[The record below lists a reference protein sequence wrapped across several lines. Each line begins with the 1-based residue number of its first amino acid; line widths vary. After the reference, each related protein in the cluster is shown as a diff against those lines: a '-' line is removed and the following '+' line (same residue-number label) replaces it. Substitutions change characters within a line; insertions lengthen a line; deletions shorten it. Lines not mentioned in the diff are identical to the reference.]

1 MTEHLVVDA
10 NIVVK
15 WLLEESDSDIAES
28 LLDGWL
34 DQGIRLSAPCFMPVE
49 VANALHRRVAA
60 GEIPLRGAV
69 SLMRTLPAY
78 GIALEEPPGLHERAL
93 EWANLLRQP
102 AAYDA
107 HYLALAEHLGCD
119 MWTADRRFF
128 SAAREAAANVRL
140 LGAVS
145 A

>member
-15 WLLEESDSDIAES
+15 WLVEESDSGIAES

-34 DQGIRLSAPCFMPVE
+34 DQGIHLAAPCFMPAE
-49 VANALHRRVAA
+49 VANALHRRVEN
-60 GEIPLRGAV
+60 GELPLGGAV
-69 SLMRTLPAY
+69 SLMRTLAAY
-78 GIALEEPPGLHERAL
+78 GIALEEPPGIHERAL
-93 EWANLLRQP
+93 EWANILRQP

-119 MWTADRRFF
+119 LWTADRRFF
-128 SAAREAAANVRL
+128 SAAREATENVRL
-140 LGAVS
+140 LEAASG
-145 A
+145 